1 MPGSALAEGA
11 DKQITRIPVGLAAY
25 CAPAACLNG
34 SNIGSGGLKRVRPD
48 GTAISDFRL
57 ASLCSGTVCELAGF
71 QLRPVG
77 RAAAH
82 TFVEAVS
89 TASGEDVDTYVVGW
103 AASSI
108 AAEPLLS
115 EAEPGTRIR
124 PLGSWSMSDNWDGA
138 VWRSGDDAAVASGQL
153 RSLQTQLA
161 AASASPLCLRTVGNP
176 AVNGG
181 PGCAQ
186 SSDAVASAWAMWR
199 VAAQEQPGA
208 RLDAYGFDANA
219 ALVPDRLP
227 ATDSFGASVNAGVWL
242 APQLTAAHSSQ
253 KAGGLATETASNPH
267 LTGCVLVTGGL
278 GDLGL
283 LAGLWLAETSPAV
296 HVVLLSRSGRAATL
310 PEAAARSLRML
321 TAVRCD
327 VACSEDL
334 AAVVKELQLRGVG
347 PVQAV
352 LHAGGI
358 TQVGCCV
365 RDRDWPVHTML
376 SAGLAMLAS
385 KRNFDRSF
393 GD

>member
-1 MPGSALAEGA
+1 MPGST
-11 DKQITRIPVGLAAY
+11 DRQVTRIPVGIAAY
-25 CAPAACLNG
+25 CAPAAACHEVTHV
-34 SNIGSGGLKRVRPD
+34 GSGGLKGVRPD
-48 GTAISDFRL
+48 GTAISNYRL
-57 ASLCSGTVCELAGF
+57 ASLGGSTDCELAGF

-82 TFVEAVS
+82 TRAVGVS
-89 TASGEDVDTYVVGW
+89 TPNAEHAGTYVVEW

-115 EAEPGTRIR
+115 ATERGTRIR
-124 PLGSWSMSDNWDGA
+124 PLGSWSISDNWDGA
-138 VWRSGDDAAVASGQL
+138 VWRSGHDAAVASGQL
-153 RSLQTQLA
+153 RSLQAQLA
-161 AASASPLCLRTVGNP
+161 AASASPLCLRTVGSP
-176 AVNGG
+176 AAHSG
-181 PGCAQ
+181 PGYAQ

-208 RLDAYGFDANA
+208 RLEAYGFDPNA

-253 KAGGLATETASNPH
+253 HDGGLATKTGTVLQ

-278 GDLGL
+278 GELGL
-283 LAGLWLAETSPAV
+283 LAGLWLAETSPAA
-296 HVVLLSRSGRAATL
+296 HAVLLSRSGRAATL
-310 PEAAARSLRML
+310 PAAAARSLRPL

-334 AAVVKELQLRGVG
+334 AAVVTELQLRGVG

-352 LHAGGI
+352 FHAGGI
-358 TQVGCCV
+358 TQVGWV
-365 RDRDWPVHTML
+365 ARDPAQPLHALL
-376 SAGLAMLAS
+376 SAAS
-385 KRNFDRSF
+385 RRCAISLVRSPAAR
-393 GD
+393 